1 MLSFQHRPNPCYGAA
16 DRQALHKVGPG
27 PGPGHGPGPALVLA
41 LVLVLVLALVLV
53 LVLVLPLVFPCAIS
67 EMHPL
72 RPVWSSASAKQV
84 AG

>member
-1 MLSFQHRPNPCYGAA
+1 MGLQTGRHCTRW
-16 DRQALHKVGPG
+16 
-27 PGPGHGPGPALVLA
+27 VLA
-41 LVLVLVLALVLV
+41 LVLALVLV